1 MGPSKPP
8 LSDAPLRPT
17 TQLYRS
23 EAKSLQTQLQFNRNV
38 PAVPENLSL
47 RFSNPHPI
55 IIEKLKL
62 SNDQRNLA
70 ESDDPSVRS
79 SGMFSVISEER
90 LKLAIH
96 LAKRDIKRRQLEEQ
110 AKQQVFGD
118 AVNKSLL
125 AQKSQEQK
133 NKVSESLEKKSGLEF
148 QTRLK
153 CHQKLVQPPK
163 MKTTTSDTKVYLYT
177 PNEGMLIP
185 AVLGSSLTHNTRPDP
200 KTNVKIKENK
210 NIFEIQ
216 RLQKELRSCVQ
227 KIENLTKKGVRLNN
241 NYYM

>member
-1 MGPSKPP
+1 MSHPCKVFCVTSISVYTLK
-8 LSDAPLRPT
+8 
-17 TQLYRS
+17 
-23 EAKSLQTQLQFNRNV
+23 QLQFNRNV